1 MPHPNDDD
9 SITAVALPSPPAPPP
24 SGNDVDFSVD
34 FNDKSRPENCKFAF
48 SVDHLHKL
56 NDAHTLAAL
65 RAFGGL
71 EGLAHGLRTDTKAGL
86 GVDEDVLDGIVTATA
101 AIEAAKT
108 RKPPVTEPSGS
119 PSTGPGGLELVAEI
133 FNSEHHAKG
142 YSDRRSTYG
151 ESRLPKPRERSLLQ
165 LAWLAFNDKLIFLL
179 TASNIVSLALGI
191 YEAVAP
197 GHEGDS
203 GAKLEWIEGVTIA
216 VAILVIVFGQAINDK
231 VRNKKFVKLNE
242 KNQDRSIAV
251 VKSGKT
257 VVISVFDILVGDLVR
272 LEAGD
277 VVPADG
283 ILVDGFTVKCDE
295 SPLTGESELVEKV
308 PAREAVAKGDGDC
321 FIHSG
326 TRIEHGVGTYLV
338 TAVGTNSIHG
348 RIRMSLRNDVEETPL
363 QHKLGLLAKQIIII
377 GFVVGSIFFTIL
389 LIRWLVRLRYFV
401 GSPREKGESFLD
413 IFMLSV
419 TVVVIGVPEGLSL
432 AVAVAL
438 AFATTRMLKD
448 NNLVRL
454 LRSCETMGNA
464 TTICSDKT
472 GTLTQNIMTVVSGI
486 VGAQYSF
493 GDDAE
498 SRPIDAIST
507 DVKDVLRQSVTLN
520 STAFEKGGPGSR
532 DFVGS
537 STETALLRFGRD
549 HFATAPIAEEREN
562 SPPVHLFPFNAD
574 RKCMATVIKDGPK
587 YRMLVKGA
595 PEVILPHC
603 SEILSKPE
611 EGLETE
617 GLGEETRRGLS
628 SVARGFSD
636 KMLRPIAIAY
646 RDFESWP
653 PITSDA
659 PVKADASRESDT
671 VVDFKQVMRNLG
683 LAGILA
689 LRDPLRPEVIES
701 VRKCQDAG
709 VFVRMVTGDA
719 FETARAI
726 STECGIYTAGGI
738 ALDGPTFRKLSSS
751 QLDLVLP
758 RLQVLARSSPEDKAR
773 LVRHLKKL
781 GETVAVTGDGTN
793 DAYALKAADVGF
805 AMGISGTEVAKEASS
820 IILMDDNFSSIVK
833 ALAWGRTVNSAAKK
847 FIQFQF
853 TINITAAFLTIIS
866 ALIGDVD
873 SAVFAVIHLLWLNL
887 LMDIL
892 AAAALATDYPTD
904 DVLERQPEPRNVHI
918 VSPTMWKMI
927 LGQAIYQLIVI
938 FSLHYAG
945 DRYFTTSTGGYQH
958 QAFVFNTYI
967 FMQIFNQWN
976 CRRADNRLNIFAG
989 IFRNP
994 WFMLV
999 QLFTLAGQIV
1009 IIFKG
1014 GEPFQTEPLT
1024 GAQWGWTIFFGS
1036 LTLPLG
1042 AAIRSIPDSFFLSV
1056 TRRLKPVVRPVA
1068 GLIRRLRGKAS
1079 RKASVVEDHRR
1090 ERTEEYFFGDLE
1102 DDEERKIRRFR
1113 WRWWTRSS
1121 KKTKDGVA
1129 TAIASAG
1136 LDLGGQ
1142 NVAMR
1147 FQRQLS
1153 QRRIGTGL
1161 SGTGEQEKVN
1171 NGEMDLARWIELAKN
1186 SPGECPY
1193 GLEVHPATGKG
1204 DPVIMRDVV
1213 GGRIPPSQ
1221 NKEVRRFL
1229 GRG

>member
-9 SITAVALPSPPAPPP
+9 SITPVAPPSPPAPPP
-24 SGNDVDFSVD
+24 NRNDRDFSID
-34 FNDKSRPENCKFAF
+34 FNDKSRPEHCKFAF

-56 NDAHTLAAL
+56 NDARSLLAL

-71 EGLAHGLRTDTKAGL
+71 EGLAYGLRTDAKAGL
-86 GVDEDVLDGIVTATA
+86 GVDEDVLDGVVTPTA
-101 AIEAAKT
+101 AIKAAKT
-108 RKPPVTEPSGS
+108 CKPLVTQPSDS
-119 PSTGPGGLELVAEI
+119 TSTGPGGLELVAEI
-133 FNSEHHAKG
+133 FNPDSHAKAKG

-151 ESRLPKPRERSLLQ
+151 KSRLPKPRERSLLQ

-197 GHEGDS
+197 GAEGDS

-251 VKSGKT
+251 VRSGKT

-295 SPLTGESELVEKV
+295 SPLTGESELVEKA
-308 PAREAVAKGDGDC
+308 PAREAETRGDGDC
-321 FIHSG
+321 FVHSG

-363 QHKLGLLAKQIIII
+363 QHKLGHLAKQIIII
-377 GFVVGSIFFTIL
+377 GFIVGSIFFTIL

-401 GSPREKGESFLD
+401 GTPREKGESFLD

-438 AFATTRMLKD
+438 AFATTRMLKGG
-448 NNLVRL
+448 NLVRL

-472 GTLTQNIMTVVSGI
+472 GTLTQNIMTVVSGV

-493 GDDAE
+493 GDQAG
-498 SRPIDAIST
+498 SRPVDAISAE
-507 DVKDVLRQSVTLN
+507 VKNLLRQCVTVN
-520 STAFEKGGPGSR
+520 STAFEKGGPGSA

-549 HFATAPIAEEREN
+549 HLATGPLAEEREN
-562 SPPVHLFPFNAD
+562 SPPVDLFPFKAD
-574 RKCMATVIKDGPK
+574 RKCMATVIKDGAK

-603 SEILSKPE
+603 SHAISKPGD
-611 EGLETE
+611 GLQIDI
-617 GLGEETRRGLS
+617 LDNETRRGLS

-636 KMLRPIAIAY
+636 QMLRPIAVAY

-653 PITSDA
+653 PITVATKA
-659 PVKADASRESDT
+659 PVEEDVSSQNNS
-671 VVDFKQVMRNLG
+671 VVDFHQVLRNLN
-683 LAGILA
+683 LVGILA

-701 VRKCQDAG
+701 VRKCHEAG

-833 ALAWGRTVNSAAKK
+833 ALAWGRTVNDAAKK
-847 FIQFQF
+847 FIQ
-853 TINITAAFLTIIS
+853 
-866 ALIGDVD
+866 
-873 SAVFAVIHLLWLNL
+873 
-887 LMDIL
+887 
-892 AAAALATDYPTD
+892 
-904 DVLERQPEPRNVHI
+904 
-918 VSPTMWKMI
+918 VS
-927 LGQAIYQLIVI
+927 
-938 FSLHYAG
+938 
-945 DRYFTTSTGGYQH
+945 
-958 QAFVFNTYI
+958 
-967 FMQIFNQWN
+967 
-976 CRRADNRLNIFAG
+976 
-989 IFRNP
+989 
-994 WFMLV
+994 
-999 QLFTLAGQIV
+999 
-1009 IIFKG
+1009 
-1014 GEPFQTEPLT
+1014 
-1024 GAQWGWTIFFGS
+1024 
-1036 LTLPLG
+1036 
-1042 AAIRSIPDSFFLSV
+1042 
-1056 TRRLKPVVRPVA
+1056 
-1068 GLIRRLRGKAS
+1068 
-1079 RKASVVEDHRR
+1079 
-1090 ERTEEYFFGDLE
+1090 
-1102 DDEERKIRRFR
+1102 
-1113 WRWWTRSS
+1113 
-1121 KKTKDGVA
+1121 
-1129 TAIASAG
+1129 SAG
-1136 LDLGGQ
+1136 LSD
-1142 NVAMR
+1142 A
-1147 FQRQLS
+1147 S
-1153 QRRIGTGL
+1153 
-1161 SGTGEQEKVN
+1161 
-1171 NGEMDLARWIELAKN
+1171 
-1186 SPGECPY
+1186 
-1193 GLEVHPATGKG
+1193 
-1204 DPVIMRDVV
+1204 
-1213 GGRIPPSQ
+1213 
-1221 NKEVRRFL
+1221 
-1229 GRG
+1229 